1 MSLPRSFKF
10 LCSGLV
16 LASVLTLSPVHA
28 KLPVFVEGQ
37 PLPSLAPMVE
47 KVSPA
52 VVNIF
57 TKSTVKV
64 ENNPLLN
71 DPLFRQFFGDSL
83 PQQQGERQAQS
94 LGTGVIVDA
103 DKGYIVTN
111 NHVVED
117 ADEISVQLD
126 DGRKFD
132 AKLIGGDKKA
142 DVAVIQIEGADNLTA
157 IAYADSDALRVG
169 DFVVAVGNPFGLGH
183 TVTSGIVSALGRSG
197 LNIEEYENFIQ
208 TDASINPGN
217 SGGAL
222 VDLNGNLVGINTAII
237 GRQGN
242 VGIGFAIPIN
252 MVNNL
257 SAQLIEFGEIKRG
270 QLGVYIQ
277 DLDTD
282 LAEALGTTITKGALV
297 TQVIENTSADKAGI
311 EAGDVIT
318 RLNDK
323 VINNRS
329 ELRNYVGLIREGTEV
344 EIEYVRGS
352 KTNIIKTK
360 ILASDTVVMEE
371 KDNSNSDTGVDK
383 LRGAT
388 LSEITDSLESGVLV
402 TAIKSG
408 SPAEKSGLQSGDIIT
423 GINQSEVSSLKDAK
437 SLLEKASGNVLLN
450 IKRNGSALFI
460 VLR

>member
-1 MSLPRSFKF
+1 MQFRRSSNILFSSIA
-10 LCSGLV
+10 LATVLV
-16 LASVLTLSPVHA
+16 FSPSYA
-28 KLPVFVEGQ
+28 KLPVVVEGQ
-37 PLPSLAPMVE
+37 ALPSLAPMVE
-47 KVSPA
+47 KVSPS

-57 TKSTVKV
+57 TKSTIKIQ
-64 ENNPLLN
+64 NNPLLN

-83 PQQQGERQAQS
+83 PEQQRERQAQS
-94 LGTGVIVDA
+94 LGTGVIVDG

-142 DVAVIQIEGADNLTA
+142 DVAVIQIEGVDNLTA
-157 IAYADSDALRVG
+157 ISFADSDALRVG

-222 VDLNGNLVGINTAII
+222 VDLNGSLVGINTAII

-257 SAQLIEFGEIKRG
+257 SSQLIEFGEIKRG

-277 DLDTD
+277 DLDAE
-282 LAEALGTTITKGALV
+282 LAEALGTSITKGAVV
-297 TQVIENTSADKAGI
+297 TQVIEDSSAEKAGI
-311 EAGDVIT
+311 QSGDVIV
-318 RLNDK
+318 RVNEK
-323 VINNRS
+323 IINNRS
-329 ELRNYVGLIREGTEV
+329 DLRNHVGLIREGTEV
-344 EIEYVRGS
+344 EIEYVRGGDT
-352 KTNIIKTK
+352 KIIKTK
-360 ILASDTVVMEE
+360 ILASDTVVASE
-371 KDNSNSDTGVDK
+371 KDASTSDTGVDK
-383 LRGAT
+383 LRGASLT
-388 LSEITDSLESGVLV
+388 EITDSLDSGVLV
-402 TAIKSG
+402 TAIKPG

-423 GINQSEVSSLKDAK
+423 GINQSTVTSLKEVK
-437 SLLEKASGNVLLN
+437 SLLEKSSGNVLLN
-450 IKRNGSALFI
+450 IKRNGAALFI